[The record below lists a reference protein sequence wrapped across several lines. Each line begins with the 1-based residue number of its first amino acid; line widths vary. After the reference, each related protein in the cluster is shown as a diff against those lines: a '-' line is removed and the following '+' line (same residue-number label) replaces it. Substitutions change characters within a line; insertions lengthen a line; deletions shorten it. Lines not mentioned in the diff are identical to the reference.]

1 MIAREGGGGIGVVPR
16 EIIARHRS
24 RITILL
30 VLCVVVYF
38 LVAFGEQAW
47 RARQLQ
53 AEASQLQSEIA
64 RLDTENAALQTEL
77 GTYATD
83 AYRDYVQSRARR
95 DLNLA
100 NPDETVLMITWTDP
114 PPAAATATTE
124 QTAPEREPNWTR
136 WLDVF
141 SGE

>member
-1 MIAREGGGGIGVVPR
+1 M
-16 EIIARHRS
+16 
-24 RITILL
+24 
-30 VLCVVVYF
+30 LCVVVYF

-47 RARQLQ
+47 RVRQLQ
-53 AEASQLQSEIA
+53 AEASELQTEIT
-64 RLDTENAALQTEL
+64 RLDEENAALEAEL

-114 PPAAATATTE
+114 PPTAATAIAE
-124 QTAPEREPNWTR
+124 QTAPEREPNWKR

-141 SGE
+141 AGD